1 MSAKTRVTNIIK
13 SELFIITLEQE
24 MVNSKLDTLKAM

>member
-1 MSAKTRVTNIIK
+1 MSAKKRITNIIK

-24 MVNSKLDTLKAM
+24 MINSKLDTPKAI

>member
-13 SELFIITLEQE
+13 SELFIITLEQGL
-24 MVNSKLDTLKAM
+24 VNTKLDAPKAI